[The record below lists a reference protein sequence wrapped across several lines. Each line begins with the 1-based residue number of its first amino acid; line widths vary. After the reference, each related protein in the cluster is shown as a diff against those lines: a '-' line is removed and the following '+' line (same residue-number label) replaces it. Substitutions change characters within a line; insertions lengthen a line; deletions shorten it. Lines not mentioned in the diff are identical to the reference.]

1 MIWYKYCFG
10 SAYTP
15 QVQRVKKL
23 HPTTYLSWKA
33 TKVQKLPHFSCFL
46 TKRWSVNLE
55 ATLAL
60 SRCTSK
66 RNSRCPRKGV
76 VFLKGLI
83 KWFNQCKF
91 NLLVRRPL
99 IKKFKRG
106 KLPKVKKIADL
117 GNKGLVLYFQD
128 GSQGLIKPE

>member
-1 MIWYKYCFG
+1 
-10 SAYTP
+10 
-15 QVQRVKKL
+15 
-23 HPTTYLSWKA
+23 
-33 TKVQKLPHFSCFL
+33 
-46 TKRWSVNLE
+46 
-55 ATLAL
+55 
-60 SRCTSK
+60 
-66 RNSRCPRKGV
+66 V

-117 GNKGLVLYFQD
+117 GNKALLLYFQD
-128 GSQGLIKPE
+128 GSQALIKPE